1 MKNISKTDKKILN
14 EFEIN
19 YLVLLL
25 NASISKLNS
34 NSEIVSDEYSN
45 LIEVLKAF
53 DYVDKN
59 LEKQDKNIDKNYI
72 KKHLNLYYLFLEDE
86 KTINQVKEINTK
98 IFDILNS
105 NQKNITYN
113 DFTKELNKY
122 IKNRLEY
129 SYYIENLIYY
139 LKDDVLLLYKYL
151 DSINRE
157 SLMNELVFSSLPEK
171 VKIKYIS
178 LIDINFKGDNTLY
191 FDFDDMHELLLTSH
205 TEYIKFLSQVRIIDL
220 EVYDVVS
227 FIPELVDSKKYDMIS
242 YLLKNVTIDKESVP
256 YVFQFLL
263 EQTPQ
268 DDKKALNSILLSTIK
283 NKNFPMI
290 NKECL
295 DIIKNCINDSTFG
308 KKELLMEPFISPLV
322 VDEDIKTLN
331 ILYSALTEVNF
342 EHKEDYLVRDELLK
356 KIKGLIVGNV
366 KSYNYIN
373 YLVNE
378 LNKTKKCNEY
388 EIDKE
393 AFAEELMSSLIDK
406 TPMKLQKRLLKTY
419 DEIVN
424 EDKSIQEQ
432 RLIKTLKK
440 ILNKSDRK
448 II

>member
-14 EFEIN
+14 DFEMN

-25 NASISKLNS
+25 NASISKLN
-34 NSEIVSDEYSN
+34 NNPEIVSDEYSS
-45 LIEVLKAF
+45 LIKVLKAF

-59 LEKQDKNIDKNYI
+59 LEKKEKNLDANYI

-86 KTINQVKEINTK
+86 KTIDQVKEINTK

-129 SYYIENLIYY
+129 SYYIESLIYY
-139 LKDDVLLLYKYL
+139 LKDDILLLYKYL

-191 FDFDDMHELLLTSH
+191 FDFDDMLELLLTSN

-227 FIPELVDSKKYDMIS
+227 FIPELVDSKKYDKIS
-242 YLLKNVTIDKESVP
+242 YLLKNITIDKESVP

-263 EQTPQ
+263 EQTPK

-295 DIIKNCINDSTFG
+295 DIIKNCINDSDFG

-356 KIKGLIVGNV
+356 KIQGLIVGNV

-393 AFAEELMSSLIDK
+393 AFVEELMSSLIDK
-406 TPMKLQKRLLKTY
+406 TPIKLQKKLLKTY
-419 DEIVN
+419 DEIIN

-440 ILNKSDRK
+440 ILNKNDRK

>member
-34 NSEIVSDEYSN
+34 NSEIVSDDYSN

-59 LEKQDKNIDKNYI
+59 LEKQEKNIDKNYI

-157 SLMNELVFSSLPEK
+157 SLMNELVFSSLPKK

-191 FDFDDMHELLLTSH
+191 FDFDDMHELLITSH
-205 TEYIKFLSQVRIIDL
+205 TKQ
-220 EVYDVVS
+220 
-227 FIPELVDSKKYDMIS
+227 
-242 YLLKNVTIDKESVP
+242 
-256 YVFQFLL
+256 
-263 EQTPQ
+263 
-268 DDKKALNSILLSTIK
+268 
-283 NKNFPMI
+283 
-290 NKECL
+290 
-295 DIIKNCINDSTFG
+295 
-308 KKELLMEPFISPLV
+308 
-322 VDEDIKTLN
+322 
-331 ILYSALTEVNF
+331 
-342 EHKEDYLVRDELLK
+342 
-356 KIKGLIVGNV
+356 
-366 KSYNYIN
+366 
-373 YLVNE
+373 
-378 LNKTKKCNEY
+378 
-388 EIDKE
+388 
-393 AFAEELMSSLIDK
+393 
-406 TPMKLQKRLLKTY
+406 
-419 DEIVN
+419 
-424 EDKSIQEQ
+424 
-432 RLIKTLKK
+432 
-440 ILNKSDRK
+440 
-448 II
+448 

>member
-59 LEKQDKNIDKNYI
+59 LEKQEKNIDKNYI

-191 FDFDDMHELLLTSH
+191 FN
-205 TEYIKFLSQVRIIDL
+205 I
-220 EVYDVVS
+220 
-227 FIPELVDSKKYDMIS
+227 SK
-242 YLLKNVTIDKESVP
+242 
-256 YVFQFLL
+256 
-263 EQTPQ
+263 
-268 DDKKALNSILLSTIK
+268 
-283 NKNFPMI
+283 
-290 NKECL
+290 
-295 DIIKNCINDSTFG
+295 
-308 KKELLMEPFISPLV
+308 
-322 VDEDIKTLN
+322 
-331 ILYSALTEVNF
+331 
-342 EHKEDYLVRDELLK
+342 
-356 KIKGLIVGNV
+356 
-366 KSYNYIN
+366 
-373 YLVNE
+373 
-378 LNKTKKCNEY
+378 
-388 EIDKE
+388 
-393 AFAEELMSSLIDK
+393 
-406 TPMKLQKRLLKTY
+406 
-419 DEIVN
+419 
-424 EDKSIQEQ
+424 
-432 RLIKTLKK
+432 
-440 ILNKSDRK
+440 
-448 II
+448 

>member
-1 MKNISKTDKKILN
+1 MKKISKTDKKILN

-34 NSEIVSDEYSN
+34 NSEIVRDEYSN

-59 LEKQDKNIDKNYI
+59 LEKQEKNIDKNYI

-113 DFTKELNKY
+113 DFTKELNIY

-129 SYYIENLIYY
+129 SYYIESLIYY
-139 LKDDVLLLYKYL
+139 LKDDILLLYKYL

-191 FDFDDMHELLLTSH
+191 FDFDDICELLLIST
-205 TEYIKFLSQVRIIDL
+205 TEYIKFLSKVRIIDL

-308 KKELLMEPFISPLV
+308 KKEPLMEPFISPLV
-322 VDEDIKTLN
+322 ADEDIKNLN
-331 ILYSALTEVNF
+331 ILYSTLTEVNF
-342 EHKEDYLVRDELLK
+342 EYKEDYLVRDELLK
-356 KIKGLIVGNV
+356 KIQGLIVGTV

-378 LNKTKKCNEY
+378 LNKTKKYNEY

>member
-59 LEKQDKNIDKNYI
+59 LETQEKNIDKNYI

-129 SYYIENLIYY
+129 SYYIESLIYY

-191 FDFDDMHELLLTSH
+191 FDFDDMHELLLT
-205 TEYIKFLSQVRIIDL
+205 
-220 EVYDVVS
+220 
-227 FIPELVDSKKYDMIS
+227 
-242 YLLKNVTIDKESVP
+242 
-256 YVFQFLL
+256 
-263 EQTPQ
+263 
-268 DDKKALNSILLSTIK
+268 
-283 NKNFPMI
+283 
-290 NKECL
+290 
-295 DIIKNCINDSTFG
+295 
-308 KKELLMEPFISPLV
+308 
-322 VDEDIKTLN
+322 
-331 ILYSALTEVNF
+331 
-342 EHKEDYLVRDELLK
+342 
-356 KIKGLIVGNV
+356 
-366 KSYNYIN
+366 
-373 YLVNE
+373 
-378 LNKTKKCNEY
+378 
-388 EIDKE
+388 
-393 AFAEELMSSLIDK
+393 
-406 TPMKLQKRLLKTY
+406 
-419 DEIVN
+419 
-424 EDKSIQEQ
+424 
-432 RLIKTLKK
+432 
-440 ILNKSDRK
+440 
-448 II
+448 

>member
-59 LEKQDKNIDKNYI
+59 LEKQEKNIDKNYI

-113 DFTKELNKY
+113 DFTKE
-122 IKNRLEY
+122 
-129 SYYIENLIYY
+129 
-139 LKDDVLLLYKYL
+139 LLYKYL